1 MKILVTGAAGFIGF
15 HLTMALLERGDKI
28 IGIDNLNNY
37 YDPALKQLRLDEI
50 AKHSK
55 SSNFEFIKLDIANRE
70 LMEGLFASHN
80 FDVVV
85 NLAAQA
91 GVRYSLENP
100 HTYVD
105 SNLVG
110 FINILEGCRSSKVKH
125 LVFASSSSIYG
136 GNLQFPFHENDRVDH
151 PISYYA
157 ATKKSNEL
165 MAHAYSHLFKIPM
178 TGLRF
183 FTVYG
188 PWGRPDMS
196 LFLFT
201 KAILSK
207 KPLMIFNN
215 GNMFRDFTYIDDI
228 VDAVIKISKKIPKI
242 NKAKNKKK
250 LFNNSLA
257 PYKIF
262 NIGGNKPINLKTY
275 IGTIEK
281 TLKIKAIKKFLPM
294 QSGDVK
300 YTHASLNEVKKWIG
314 FKPKTKLYTGIK
326 SFVNWYKNYYKI

>member
-1 MKILVTGAAGFIGF
+1 MKKNVFIVTGAAGFIGM
-15 HLTMALLERGDKI
+15 HTCLKLLKQKNQV
-28 IGIDNLNNY
+28 IGLDNLSNY
-37 YDPALKQLRLDEI
+37 YDTKLKKNRLSI
-50 AKHSK
+50 LNKYSTFK
-55 SSNFEFIKLDIANRE
+55 FIKLNISN
-70 LMEGLFASHN
+70 LNKTKNIFKKILPSH
-80 FDVVV
+80 VIH
-85 NLAAQA
+85 LAAQP
-91 GVRYSLENP
+91 GVRYSLKKP
-100 HTYVD
+100 KVYTD
-105 SNLVG
+105 TNLVG
-110 FINILEGCRSSKVKH
+110 FANILECCKLIKVKH

-250 LFNNSLA
+250 
-257 PYKIF
+257 I
-262 NIGGNKPINLKTY
+262 I
-275 IGTIEK
+275 
-281 TLKIKAIKKFLPM
+281 
-294 QSGDVK
+294 
-300 YTHASLNEVKKWIG
+300 
-314 FKPKTKLYTGIK
+314 
-326 SFVNWYKNYYKI
+326 